1 MNLVE
6 KIEEYLK
13 EAKTDHIVPGI
24 NKSYFS
30 QKDTINKMIEFVD
43 EGSKM
48 GGKVWFGK
56 LGRKDIYAIA
66 FYSYDLGAEA
76 KITSFKSKEEAQNV
90 FDKIKNGISY
100 DEIAKF
106 LK

>member
-1 MNLVE
+1 MNLID
-6 KIEEYLK
+6 KIDEYLE

-48 GGKVWFGK
+48 GGKVWLGK

-66 FYSYDLGAEA
+66 FYSYDLGVEA

-100 DEIAKF
+100 DEIIKF